1 MTGRYPIVRHR
12 ELRPR
17 WRWSAWR
24 ERHRPLVAGR
34 GEVLVH
40 DVGGT
45 YTTGT
50 PAPTRRT
57 AVTLVNVRPDRFV
70 RAHWELTAYGS
81 DCDFPVTV
89 TFRCSVVDPAEVAQ
103 SRREG
108 APWDV
113 QYVLAQDDRPW
124 RLNRV
129 HPEGDE
135 DGLCLSL
142 TALLETRPAHREIA
156 GVRVELAR
164 VSVGPAR
171 FVAIDE
177 A

>member
-1 MTGRYPIVRHR
+1 MTGRYPIVHHR

-24 ERHRPLVAGR
+24 ERRRPLIAGR
-34 GEVLVH
+34 DEVLVH
-40 DVGGT
+40 DVEGA

-50 PAPTRRT
+50 AAPTRRT
-57 AVTLVNVRPDRFV
+57 AVTLIDVRPGRHV

-89 TFRCSVVDPAEVAQ
+89 TFRCTVVDPADVAR

-108 APWDV
+108 ALWAV
-113 QYVLAQDDRPW
+113 QYVLTQDPRPW
-124 RLNRV
+124 QLNRE

-135 DGLCLSL
+135 DGLRLAL
-142 TALLETRPAHREIA
+142 TALLEARPAHQEIA
-156 GVRVELAR
+156 GVRVELAQ